1 MFTNVL
7 KYLNPEQTRDLEENK
22 FIVSFSKG
30 ETIFKQGAP
39 MTHIIVINNGLL
51 KVYLE
56 NGSRHSIILR
66 LLKSGE
72 IAGGPGFH
80 TDYRHHFSLMALEDT
95 ELTFINVNKFES
107 FILDNSVFA
116 LELIAYLNKAHI
128 SFYDK
133 LKTIEHKQMN
143 GRMAATL
150 CYLSDQIYGSNY
162 FETNLSRQDIAD
174 MSAMTKESAIRILK
188 NFKDSGI
195 IECENNTFNILN
207 KDGLMDIL
215 ENG

>member
-7 KYLNPEQTRDLEENK
+7 RYLNSDQISDLEQNK
-22 FIVSFSKG
+22 FNVSFSQG

-39 MTHIIVINNGLL
+39 MTHIIVIDKGLL

-56 NGSRHSIILR
+56 SGLRHSIILR

-95 ELTFINVNKFES
+95 ELTFIDINKFES
-107 FILDNSVFA
+107 FILDNSIFA
-116 LELIAYLNKAHI
+116 LEFIAYLNKAHI

-133 LKTIEHKQMN
+133 LKTIQHKQMN

-150 CYLSDQIYGSNY
+150 CYLSDNIYKSNN

-207 KDGLMDIL
+207 KDSLMDIF